1 MPFGMREEHVD
12 SSLQGPTAEVG
23 TFTRW
28 VRYIMVAIAWLFA
41 VAVVVQIFLAGLSL
55 FDSRDWAD
63 HVDMGYMIGPLAYL
77 LPILALIGRVGRA
90 RIVQA
95 FVVAILYVVQTL
107 LPNIDVGFI
116 AALHPLNAF
125 LVLGASLDLGRSILV
140 LVRSNR

>member
-1 MPFGMREEHVD
+1 MD
-12 SSLQGPTAEVG
+12 SSLQEPTAEVG

-28 VRYIMVAIAWLFA
+28 VRYILVAVAWLFA
-41 VAVVVQIFLAGLSL
+41 VAVVVQIFIAGLSL
-55 FDSRDWAD
+55 FDSPEYWTD

-125 LVLGASLDLGRSILV
+125 LVLGASLDLGRSILG

>member
-1 MPFGMREEHVD
+1 MD
-12 SSLQGPTAEVG
+12 SSLQGPIAEVG

-41 VAVVVQIFLAGLSL
+41 IAVVVQIFIAGLSL
-55 FDSRDWAD
+55 FDSSEYWAD

>member
-1 MPFGMREEHVD
+1 VD
-12 SSLQGPTAEVG
+12 SSLQAPAAEVG
-23 TFTRW
+23 AFTRW

-41 VAVVVQIFLAGLSL
+41 VAVVVQIFIAGLSL
-55 FDSRDWAD
+55 FDSSEYWTD

-95 FVVAILYVVQTL
+95 FVVAILYQVQTL
-107 LPNIDVGFI
+107 LPIIDVGFI

-125 LVLGASLDLGRSILV
+125 LVLGASLDLGRSILG